1 MNMSDV
7 LRIGIMGL
15 SHDHVWGFLDH
26 ARTNPTVQIVAA
38 GDADSELREKATQA
52 GVLQTYSDP
61 LTMLDQCALD
71 AVAVFGDNRAGAEY
85 GIAAAQKGLHMLIE
99 KPIAAD
105 YAGAVA
111 LYGAAKK
118 AGVTLMVNWPF
129 AWWPNLQHAMT
140 MIRRGKIGNLYQINY
155 RAAHCGPRELGCSPQ
170 FVDWLYD
177 PYRNGAGV
185 IMDYCCYGAALTCM
199 FLGLPS
205 RVSTMAGR
213 LRKSDLP
220 AEDNAVMVMQHA
232 TAISTATAS
241 WTQSGHMTSYEPI
254 FYGDKGTLMASN
266 GKLYLAD
273 AEDDNGIGVRFPA
286 LTEGMRDPLEHFA
299 AVIRNEIPLMELCS
313 AETALMAQHV
323 LSAGILSAN
332 TNQTVSL
339 PLPPAALV
347 RTGVQS

>member
-1 MNMSDV
+1 MGNI

-15 SHDHVWGFLDH
+15 SHDHVWDFLAH
-26 ARTNPTVQIVAA
+26 ASTNPTVQIVAA
-38 GDADSELREKATQA
+38 GDADSQLRDKAEQA
-52 GVLQTYSDP
+52 GIPKTYTDP
-61 LTMLDQCALD
+61 YKMLEKNELD
-71 AVAVFGDNRAGAEY
+71 AVAIFGDNRSSVDY
-85 GIAAAQKGLHMLIE
+85 GIAAAQKGLHMLLE
-99 KPIAAD
+99 KPMAAD

-111 LYGAAKK
+111 LYAAAKK

-129 AWWPNLQHAMT
+129 AWWPNLQHALS
-140 MIRRGKIGNLYQINY
+140 MIRRGKIGNIYQVNY

-199 FLGLPS
+199 FLGLPN
-205 RVSTMAGR
+205 RVSTIAGR

-220 AEDNAVMVMQHA
+220 AEDNAVMIMQHA

-273 AEDDNGIGVRFPA
+273 AEEDKGVGVRFPA
-286 LTEGMRDPLEHFA
+286 LGEGMRDPLDHFA
-299 AVIRNEIPLMELCS
+299 AVIRNEVPLMELCS
-313 AETALMAQHV
+313 GEVALMAQQV

-332 TNQTVSL
+332 TNQVVSL

-347 RTGVQS
+347 RNGGQL

>member
-1 MNMSDV
+1 MGNI

-15 SHDHVWGFLDH
+15 SHDHVWDFLAH
-26 ARTNPTVQIVAA
+26 ASTNPTVQIIAA
-38 GDADSELREKATQA
+38 GDADSQLRDKAEQA
-52 GVLQTYSDP
+52 GIPKTYTDP
-61 LTMLDQCALD
+61 YEMLEKNELD
-71 AVAVFGDNRAGAEY
+71 AVAIFGDNRSSVDY
-85 GIAAAQKGLHMLIE
+85 GIAAAHKGLHMLLE
-99 KPIAAD
+99 KPMAAD

-111 LYGAAKK
+111 LYAAAKK

-129 AWWPNLQHAMT
+129 AWWPNLQHALT
-140 MIRRGKIGNLYQINY
+140 MIRRGKIGNIYQVNY

-199 FLGLPS
+199 FLGLPN
-205 RVSTMAGR
+205 RVSTIAGR

-220 AEDNAVMVMQHA
+220 AEDNAVMIMQHA

-273 AEDDNGIGVRFPA
+273 AEDDKGVGVRFPA
-286 LTEGMRDPLEHFA
+286 LGEGMRDPLDHFV

-313 AETALMAQHV
+313 GEVALMAQQV

-332 TNQTVSL
+332 TNQVVSL

-347 RTGVQS
+347 RNGGQS

>member
-1 MNMSDV
+1 MGNI

-15 SHDHVWGFLDH
+15 SHDHVWDFLAH
-26 ARTNPTVQIVAA
+26 ASINPTVQIVAA
-38 GDADSELREKATQA
+38 GDADSELRDKAELAGIPKTYTDSYEMLEKNE
-52 GVLQTYSDP
+52 
-61 LTMLDQCALD
+61 LD
-71 AVAVFGDNRAGAEY
+71 AVAIFGDNRSSVDY
-85 GIAAAQKGLHMLIE
+85 GIAAARKGLHMLLE
-99 KPIAAD
+99 KPMAAD

-111 LYGAAKK
+111 LYGAAKS

-129 AWWPNLQHAMT
+129 AWWPNLQHALT
-140 MIRRGKIGNLYQINY
+140 MIRRGKIGNIYQVNY

-205 RVSTMAGR
+205 RVSTIAGR

-220 AEDNAVMVMQHA
+220 AEDNAVMIMQHA

-273 AEDDNGIGVRFPA
+273 AEEDKGVGIRFPA
-286 LTEGMRDPLEHFA
+286 LPEGMRDPLDHFA
-299 AVIRNEIPLMELCS
+299 AVIRNEVPLMELCS
-313 AETALMAQHV
+313 GEVALMAQQV

-332 TNQTVSL
+332 TNQVVSL
-339 PLPPAALV
+339 PLPPAAFA
-347 RTGVQS
+347 RNGGQS